1 MFGTFPQWIHSILY
15 DCFLRF
21 GFLILPCP
29 LQMLHWMYPE
39 LPPVL
44 RTRLVVVFVYLAVA
58 IESHLTAPVCDSIT
72 TVIGVC
78 FVCFNGIDFLEL

>member
-1 MFGTFPQWIHSILY
+1 MGYIEENNYPFF
-15 DCFLRF
+15 RF
-21 GFLILPCP
+21 GFLMRPEP
-29 LQMLHWMYPE
+29 WQMLQLIYPE

-78 FVCFNGIDFLEL
+78 FVCFNGLDFLKL